1 MQVQL
6 IELADKRCEYRRFAE
21 CRMGLC
27 ECVGAGAARID
38 RAHQG
43 GGDGLFGHDETGT
56 EGEPSVDRNASFE
69 QAFAGRFTAGVAAAR
84 VVLRRG
90 VAIGT
95 SCFTPLPHAAV
106 VHVATIILLVSKA
119 VLTR

>member
-1 MQVQL
+1 MIWGSAVPTIVWSSAPKKRASMIAMTMPCFARL
-6 IELADKRCEYRRFAE
+6 GRSSPAWWLAAGFPFA
-21 CRMGLC
+21 
-27 ECVGAGAARID
+27 D
-38 RAHQG
+38 
-43 GGDGLFGHDETGT
+43 
-56 EGEPSVDRNASFE
+56 
-69 QAFAGRFTAGVAAAR
+69 FAGRFTAGVAAAR

-90 VAIGT
+90 VAMGT

>member
-1 MQVQL
+1 MPCFARL
-6 IELADKRCEYRRFAE
+6 GRSSPAWWLAASFPFADFADF
-21 CRMGLC
+21 
-27 ECVGAGAARID
+27 AGAD
-38 RAHQG
+38 
-43 GGDGLFGHDETGT
+43 
-56 EGEPSVDRNASFE
+56 
-69 QAFAGRFTAGVAAAR
+69 FAGRFTAGVAAAR

-90 VAIGT
+90 VAMGT

>member
-1 MQVQL
+1 MIWGSAVPTIVWSSAPKKRASMIAMTMPCFARL
-6 IELADKRCEYRRFAE
+6 GRSSPARWLAASFPFADF
-21 CRMGLC
+21 
-27 ECVGAGAARID
+27 AGAD
-38 RAHQG
+38 
-43 GGDGLFGHDETGT
+43 
-56 EGEPSVDRNASFE
+56 
-69 QAFAGRFTAGVAAAR
+69 FAGRFTAGVAAAR

-106 VHVATIILLVSKA
+106 VHVATIILLISRA

>member
-1 MQVQL
+1 MTMPCFARL
-6 IELADKRCEYRRFAE
+6 GRSSPAWWLAAGFASTDFFAFDDFVERFA
-21 CRMGLC
+21 
-27 ECVGAGAARID
+27 
-38 RAHQG
+38 
-43 GGDGLFGHDETGT
+43 
-56 EGEPSVDRNASFE
+56 
-69 QAFAGRFTAGVAAAR
+69 AGVAAAR

-90 VAIGT
+90 VAMGT